1 MPLLC
6 VVSLALRGFCAP
18 CFVLTRAIEGDC
30 DGQHTAIASE
40 SVFIS
45 QPCLCYYK
53 RPNLIKFKQSNS
65 KRHCTMGDPLS
76 VAGTAVGVVSLGLQV
91 TGGLIKYHSNFT
103 SYQEDITRIT
113 QSSERLCEL
122 LECLNDVLTKE
133 EPEHSA
139 VLEQVHRSVSA
150 CKGGL
155 RLLKREVEKNRTIK
169 LPVNTEDKARI
180 IAKRLLYPFKKD
192 TLHGVQV
199 QLYALEDRLSF
210 AVSLWN
216 R

>member
-1 MPLLC
+1 
-6 VVSLALRGFCAP
+6 
-18 CFVLTRAIEGDC
+18 
-30 DGQHTAIASE
+30 
-40 SVFIS
+40 
-45 QPCLCYYK
+45 
-53 RPNLIKFKQSNS
+53 
-65 KRHCTMGDPLS
+65 MGDPLS

-216 R
+216 REISSMTFEIVTIIGRTTRSVDRRAQIIEEKLDRIHRP